1 MELIQPGLGLIFW
14 MTLSFALVLFVLRRY
29 AWKPI
34 LKMLKEREDEIDEAL
49 NAANKAKE
57 EMKNLQ
63 ADNEKLIRQAK
74 EDRDA
79 ILNEARKVRDKMI
92 DEAKDKANI
101 EAQRIVESA
110 KERIE
115 NEKMAALVDLKNQIA
130 QLSIDIAEKI
140 LRAELSEKNKQE
152 ELIKRLI
159 EETNPN

>member
-1 MELIQPGLGLIFW
+1 MELIQPGIGLIFW

-92 DEAKDKANI
+92 DEAKEKANV

-115 NEKMAALVDLKNQIA
+115 HEKMAALVDLKNQIA

-140 LRAELSEKNKQE
+140 IRSELSDKNKQE